1 MRNKKER
8 SREADASSV
17 ALLDDDGTDES
28 VGVDAIY
35 EAESAD
41 LPAAVTAEDVIAEQR
56 RRQGDDRFRLDWI
69 EAHLGIDRKLIFEAF
84 DSGVFFRGS
93 RLGVDRSPGCEV
105 FGETLAHWIR
115 FKGIRCRLP
124 GASGSAAQPQAESA
138 VPAAPAPPPPTD
150 AVSGAF
156 RLVQEARAYDES
168 EQQAMDTHNRAA
180 YASLLQRRI
189 EERSLPGDAAELSQ
203 IIVDWKLTTAQVE
216 RDISIL
222 RRVPELYVMRDQRE
236 AANADRVRAVEA
248 RHRLRKDYE
257 DREREAD
264 RAVIA
269 AEQRIRDAYAA
280 GPALNALRSE
290 RPILFA
296 PVGSNDAAV
305 GLVSAT

>member
-1 MRNKKER
+1 
-8 SREADASSV
+8 
-17 ALLDDDGTDES
+17 
-28 VGVDAIY
+28 
-35 EAESAD
+35 
-41 LPAAVTAEDVIAEQR
+41 
-56 RRQGDDRFRLDWI
+56 
-69 EAHLGIDRKLIFEAF
+69 
-84 DSGVFFRGS
+84 
-93 RLGVDRSPGCEV
+93 VDRSPGCEV